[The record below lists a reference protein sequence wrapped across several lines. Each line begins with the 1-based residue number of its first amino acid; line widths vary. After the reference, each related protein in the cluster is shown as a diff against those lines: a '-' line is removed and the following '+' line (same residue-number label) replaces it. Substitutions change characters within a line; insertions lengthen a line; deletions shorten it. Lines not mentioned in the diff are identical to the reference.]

1 MAKITQPTNSKPPK
15 WKTQWPRSADL
26 ATWFRCMLT
35 KCDAITDDD
44 SAMTRAHLPIGHLAE
59 LGHVTEALKYV
70 DRFLRR
76 APKDRALPTVRMA
89 QLGAEISLA
98 ADDLPRMEKYLTRMA
113 ATAPLNTRKCDA
125 GFSINAV
132 REFRADNGLLD
143 PAEAID
149 DHQRMKA
156 QFRRADRQVA
166 EALAARKRKAASLAV
181 AEMEQVANGHDD
193 PWWRQQWTRV
203 VIERYAALGDSAAVK
218 RSIRKLDAEDRQEIL
233 DTHTLS
239 KLGMKREAIA
249 RAKRDIREELET
261 LRTTTDPNIHF
272 PAMAISRALQ
282 FLGDQGEA
290 VAAKRLLR
298 QTLREMRTW
307 PVIELGWTTSA
318 VYTAFAEAAA
328 SLGDQET
335 ADGLVSD
342 ALLDGRLEKR
352 SSWSKGAVGAALTAQ
367 ADSGRID
374 AAIQEAR
381 KIRSPSERRK
391 ALGKLLARQG
401 RWTELREVLSAVASP
416 EEAADV
422 CWWIK
427 FELPGGEVKQR

>member
-1 MAKITQPTNSKPPK
+1 M
-15 WKTQWPRSADL
+15 L
-26 ATWFRCMLT
+26 A
-35 KCDAITDDD
+35 KCDAIADGDRAAET
-44 SAMTRAHLPIGHLAE
+44 AHLPIEHLAE
-59 LGHVTEALKYV
+59 LGNVTEALKYV
-70 DRFLRR
+70 DQVLRR
-76 APKDRALPTVRMA
+76 VAKDRALPTVGLARV
-89 QLGAEISLA
+89 GAEISLA
-98 ADDLPRMEKYLTRMA
+98 AGDLRRMEKYLARMA
-113 ATAPLNTRKCDA
+113 ATEPLNTRKCDF

-143 PAEAID
+143 PDEAIND
-149 DHQRMKA
+149 QQRLKA
-156 QFRRADRQVA
+156 QFRRADRQFA

-181 AEMEQVANGHDD
+181 AEMEQVASNHDD
-193 PWWRQQWTRV
+193 PWWRQQWTRA
-203 VIERYAALGDSAAVK
+203 VIERYATLGDSAAVK
-218 RSIRKLDAEDRQEIL
+218 RCIRKLDPEDRKEVL
-233 DTHTLS
+233 DTHTLI
-239 KLGMKREAIA
+239 KLGMKAEAIA

-282 FLGDQGEA
+282 FLADQGESI
-290 VAAKRLLR
+290 AAKRLLR
-298 QTLREMRTW
+298 QALREMRTW

-342 ALLDGRLEKR
+342 ALLDGRSEKR
-352 SSWSKGAVGAALTAQ
+352 SSWRKGAVGAALSAQ
-367 ADSGRID
+367 ADSGRVA
-374 AAIQEAR
+374 AAINEAR

-391 ALGKLLARQG
+391 ALGKLLAREG
-401 RWTELREVLSAVASP
+401 RWKELREVLKGVASP

>member
-1 MAKITQPTNSKPPK
+1 MAKISQSTKGKQPK
-15 WKTQWPRSADL
+15 WKIQWPGSSDL

-35 KCDAITDDD
+35 KCDAIADDD
-44 SAMTRAHLPIGHLAE
+44 SAMARAHLPIGHLAE
-59 LGHVTEALKYV
+59 LGHVSEALKYV

-76 APKDRALPTVRMA
+76 APNDRALPTVRIA
-89 QLGAEISLA
+89 RLGAEISLA
-98 ADDLPRMEKYLTRMA
+98 ADDLPRMEKYLARMA
-113 ATAPLNTRKCDA
+113 ATEPLNTRKCAA

-149 DHQRMKA
+149 DHQRLNA
-156 QFRRADRQVA
+156 QFRRDDRQVA
-166 EALAARKRKAASLAV
+166 QALAARKRKAASLAV
-181 AEMEQVANGHDD
+181 AEMEQVASGHDD

-203 VIERYAALGDSAAVK
+203 VIERYANMGDSAAVK
-218 RSIRKLDAEDRQEIL
+218 RCVRKLDAEDRQVIL
-233 DTHTLS
+233 DARTLS

-249 RAKRDIREELET
+249 RAKRDIHGELEI

-272 PAMAISRALQ
+272 PAMAIGRSLQ
-282 FLGDQGEA
+282 FLADQGEA
-290 VAAKRLLR
+290 ITAKRLLC
-298 QTLREMRTW
+298 QALREMHTW

-335 ADGLVSD
+335 ADALLND
-342 ALLDGRLEKR
+342 ALLDGRSEKR
-352 SSWSKGAVGAALTAQ
+352 SSWRQGAVGAALTAQ
-367 ADSGRID
+367 ASNGRID
-374 AAIQEAR
+374 AAIQEAQ
-381 KIRSPSERRK
+381 KIRSPRERRK
-391 ALGKLLARQG
+391 ALGKLFAKEG
-401 RWTELREVLSAVASP
+401 RWKELREVLTGVASP

>member
-1 MAKITQPTNSKPPK
+1 MSISKSAKTKEPK
-15 WKTQWPRSADL
+15 WKTQWPRTADL

-35 KCDAITDDD
+35 KCDAIADGDN
-44 SAMTRAHLPIGHLAE
+44 AATRAHLPIEHLAE
-59 LGHVTEALKYV
+59 LGHVSEALKYV

-76 APKDRALPTVRMA
+76 APKDHALPTVRMA
-89 QLGAEISLA
+89 RLGAEISLA
-98 ADDLPRMEKYLTRMA
+98 AGDLRRMEKYLARMA
-113 ATAPLNTRKCDA
+113 ATEPLNTRKCDF

-143 PAEAID
+143 PDEAIND
-149 DHQRMKA
+149 QQRLKA
-156 QFRRADRQVA
+156 QFRRADRQFA

-181 AEMEQVANGHDD
+181 AEMEQVASNHDD

-203 VIERYAALGDSAAVK
+203 VIERYGALGDSAAVK
-218 RSIRKLDAEDRQEIL
+218 RCIRKLDPEERQEIL
-233 DTHTLS
+233 DAHTLS

-272 PAMAISRALQ
+272 PAMAIGRALQ
-282 FLGDQGEA
+282 FLADQGEA
-290 VAAKRLLR
+290 SAAKRLLR
-298 QTLREMRTW
+298 QALREMPTW

-335 ADGLVSD
+335 ADGLLQD
-342 ALLDGRLEKR
+342 ALADGRSEKR
-352 SSWSKGAVGAALTAQ
+352 SHWRNGAVGAALDVQ
-367 ADSGRID
+367 ADRGRIAD
-374 AAIQEAR
+374 AINEAR

-391 ALGKLLARQG
+391 ALGKLLAREG
-401 RWTELREVLSAVASP
+401 RWNELREVLTGVASP
-416 EEAADV
+416 EEAADL